1 MNRPATGVSWFAGLP
16 PATTTRGNPGCLPP
30 GTAVENPGRQPA
42 TGGFGFA
49 GGGR

>member
-1 MNRPATGVSWFAGLP
+1 MNRPATGVFGFAGLP
-16 PATTTRGNPGCLPP
+16 PATTSLGNPGCRL

-42 TGGFGFA
+42 TGVFGFA